1 MASPQENDS
10 KPETT
15 ITLNDSKPETTITLR
30 SNDGEIFEVPET
42 VAVLSVTIRNMVED
56 GCAGG
61 IIPLE
66 EVDAET
72 LSWVI
77 TYLKKHA
84 ALLDPSSKTEKDEL
98 GAEFFSDKEFN
109 SLLAIVNAANY
120 LNIEELQDASTEQIA
135 KFIRNK
141 GVPAVRKL
149 FGVENDYT
157 PEEEEALRREHQW
170 AHEDGVESD
179 ED

>member
-15 ITLNDSKPETTITLR
+15 IIVTDTKPETTLILR
-30 SNDGEIFEVPET
+30 SNEGEIFEVPET
-42 VAVLSVTIRNMVED
+42 VAVLSVTIRNIVED
-56 GCAGG
+56 GCASGV
-61 IIPLE
+61 IPLE

-77 TYLKKHA
+77 TYFKKHA
-84 ALLDPSSKTEKDEL
+84 ALLDPSSETEKDEL
-98 GAEFFSDKEFN
+98 DAEFFSDKDFN

-120 LNIEELQDASTEQIA
+120 LNVTELQDASTKQIA
-135 KFIRNK
+135 NFIRNK

-170 AHEDGVESD
+170 AHEDGVEPD